1 MKSLLS
7 AGSKIVTPGA
17 LLAAA
22 MVSSVLMA
30 AVWAAPAGAAGRR
43 YPAAW
48 STWVARLGLPQQGVP
63 GQTTPGDTGRYRPSR
78 RPRLRTVRD
87 RQGSRFS
94 PTGRRSPLILPLP
107 KTVQLK
113 VTPDD
118 SLKNYDVRETVGGNV
133 DYRSPTVISQ
143 EELLKFQERQ
153 AINDY
158 YRQKAMGGVAGA
170 PTAPGSAQAQ
180 RLIPK
185 IYLGPIADRIFGGS
199 YIDIRPAGSL
209 TLKAGAKYN
218 VNRNPALTLRQQSV
232 GDFIFEQNMNLSLS
246 GQVGTKLKLTFN
258 YDTKAAFDFDNQMK
272 FDYAGQP
279 TDILRKL
286 DLGNVSMPLN
296 NSLITGGSNLFGI
309 KTQLQFGR
317 LGVTAVA
324 ATLRGS
330 QDEVRVQN
338 GAQSRTF
345 ELKAS
350 QYERDRHYFLSQF
363 FRDRYDQAL
372 RGLPTVQSG
381 FEIRRLEVW
390 VTNDNR
396 TTDNLRNV
404 VSLMDLGEP
413 RLDRLY
419 RPQFYNP
426 SSGANAS
433 TPAKNQVNY
442 LYQSLTGGGG
452 AARDNLQV
460 ESYLANLPTPGGTV
474 PMVKSLD
481 YERLRARKLDP
492 REYTFNA
499 QLGYVN
505 LNTALLP
512 DQVLAVSY
520 EYLYNGKPYT
530 VGETQTEYQGAQ
542 ADQVIFLKML
552 KATNPGVNTADPG
565 VNPSN
570 PNLLTRNTPTWDL
583 MMKNI
588 YPLNTSQINRDN
600 FQLQLIYKD
609 DITGVDL
616 ISLKEGVRVQNVPL
630 IQVLGLDRVNANND
644 RNADGNFDFFPG
656 ITIDPELGKII
667 FPSVQPFGSYLAA
680 QFDTLGVNAANERAL
695 AQKYVYRALYNQTQS
710 DAQQQQVKDKFFLR
724 GRYQGTSTDEIT
736 LPGIGVAQG
745 SVKVYAGSTLLTEG
759 VDYQVFYDQAKVK
772 ILNPAYLNSANEL
785 RVAFEKNA
793 LVQVQPRKLVG
804 TRLDYALNKD
814 VILGATA
821 MHILENQAPG
831 INRVNIGD
839 EPANNT
845 ILGADISLRKDSRV
859 LTKLVDRLPFLAT
872 KEISTVAFTGEVAK
886 LIAGRSQLGRGENG
900 VSYLD
905 DFENARTPYTL
916 GGLAAIPAWRLA
928 ATPSPI
934 LGSTSN
940 GLDNG
945 YRRAKLAWYTV
956 DQSYYT
962 NGPNVPAGIAAA
974 TLQNH
979 YTRGIPRNEVF
990 PNKDLG
996 ATGNGFEYTF
1006 DMAYYPEERGP
1017 YNYTPNIQANGRLF
1031 SPGAGLPDNKF
1042 AGISRGITFDTDF
1055 DNSNVEYLE
1064 FWLLDPF
1071 ITGANSLTSAL
1082 NADPTNPRQ
1091 YTDDTKGGD
1100 LILNLGNVSEDVL
1113 RDQGQH
1119 EFENGLPLPGDP
1131 AGSTNQTVWGN
1142 VTTQQFLLDAFN
1154 AAPGARAS
1162 QDIGLDGLTDTQE
1175 QLFFNAIPGYGALAD
1190 PSNDDFRHHLDPSFN
1205 ANNTQILGRYKDYDN
1220 YDGNSPENSQLSSTA
1235 YPDKEDLNRDNV
1247 IQTTEQYYEYPIH
1260 LVPGQ
1265 LNIGQNYITDK
1276 VTTQVVPTG
1285 TGAGSSNGEPV
1296 TWYQFRIPIR
1306 TPQRVE
1312 GNGGQ
1317 PFGFKNI
1324 RFMRMYMTNWQQP
1337 VVLRLVQPQFVANQ
1351 WRQYLSRIVDPNI
1364 QVPGIGTATDA
1375 DAFAISTVSVEENG
1389 PSVATTTGT
1398 IPYVVPPNITRD
1410 VEYGS
1415 TAVSRQQ
1422 NEQSLRLTV
1431 TNLRDGYAKAGYKN
1445 LTTNL
1450 LRYKRL
1456 RMYFHAESTDPRI
1469 RTGDARAF
1477 IRIGTDYS
1485 QNYYEYSL
1493 PLTFTLAGSADAAT
1507 QLGVWPEANNID
1519 VALQDFIDAKAARN
1533 LAITNRVPGVSYTVA
1548 YPYPLANGAVINI
1561 LGNPD
1566 FSQVQGAMI
1575 GILNPAKTLTD
1586 VNDDGSPKT
1595 VTLWADE
1602 LRVFDF
1608 DSQGGWAANARLNVK
1623 LADLANIT
1631 ATGSFIGVGFGGLQ
1645 DKAQQRSTSDVLR
1658 GDLNAT
1664 VAAEKFLP
1672 TQLRLKVPVLVQA
1685 GRQTITPQYDPLDP
1699 DTKLEQSLL
1708 KFQNNPGAAAEY
1720 KKLVVDRTTT
1730 RSISVLNVRKDRAP
1744 TQTKQHPWDIEN
1756 VAVSYAITERL
1767 HTDINT
1773 QRDYTQSYTAALA
1786 YLYQTQPRNYTPF
1799 ASFKALDNPYLKIF
1813 QQINFTPLP
1822 SRFSFRTDLDR
1833 RYNERFLQRV
1843 TEPGSLP
1850 TTAGIAGVFY
1860 KSFYISRIYDL
1871 KWDLTKAL
1879 ILDYTAT
1886 NRGVIDE
1893 GVGQSVGNDAVAI
1906 ANRAEQWN
1914 NLKRGGRTT
1923 NFNQNIALTY
1933 RLPLD
1938 KFPLTDW
1945 LSADTRYSAHYSWQ
1959 AASTALGIPFPDPKL
1974 SQDSVLRLGNTIQN
1988 NAELSANGK
1997 IDLVK
2002 LYNKVKFLNIINN
2015 APPPLPRPQPAVV
2028 DHNNPNATRPT
2039 PIAPDT
2045 AKKDPLRFVKAVLRA
2060 VMTARS
2066 LNFTYARSNGTL
2078 LPGYLPST
2086 QFFGLNNRQA
2096 LGGLA
2101 PGIPFILGQQYEPTA
2116 LYNMASA
2123 NGWYTDQSQYLNTPL
2138 SNILTENLTARTTLE
2153 PFRGFNIQLDLL
2165 RQKVRNSEA
2174 YYRRAIDTLNPFY
2187 QQYGTLT
2194 PYGDGNLNRLAP
2206 TQALGT
2212 GSYTVSTVTIQTLFG
2227 DLGANGE
2234 TSKAFERFVQNRA
2247 IVQQRLQASG
2257 RPIGIQD
2264 VVTTPAS
2271 NNTPAVYTR
2280 RATNLYSYNSQ
2291 DVLLQ
2296 SFLDAYHGK
2305 SSDGYE
2311 AKSFNP
2317 FAVIPLPNWR
2327 IDYNGFSDL
2336 PGIRDVFRSF
2346 TLNHAYTSRYNMGG
2360 YTTSTNYSDQ
2370 PVFGLDA
2377 PPAQPGQPQGPV
2389 PFTSNS
2395 TGQIVP
2401 YYVIGQVSIIESL
2414 TPLIGVNFQTVNN
2427 VTGRVQ
2433 YNTNRAVA
2441 LNITNAQVT
2450 ELHTTELI
2458 IGLGYAATGLRLP
2471 FRVGGEQR
2479 VLKNNLTARM
2489 DLSIRDN
2496 STIQRSILG
2505 SVDPTPATT
2514 SGVVPNTTPPIVA
2527 LPSPAVQGIVGTAT
2541 SQITNGSL
2549 QMQLRPTIDY
2559 LLNARLN
2566 LQFYFSQTIT
2576 QPRVSNAF
2584 RNATTEGGLQL
2595 RYSLQ

>member
-1 MKSLLS
+1 M
-7 AGSKIVTPGA
+7 
-17 LLAAA
+17 
-22 MVSSVLMA
+22 SSVLLA

-48 STWVARLGLPQQGVP
+48 STWVSRLGLPQGLP
-63 GQTTPGDTGRYRPSR
+63 GQTVPGDTGRYQPSR

-87 RQGSRFS
+87 RPGSRFGQR
-94 PTGRRSPLILPLP
+94 GRRSPLVLPLP
-107 KTVQLK
+107 KNVQLQ

-118 SLKNYDVRETVGGNV
+118 SLKNYNVRETVGSQI
-133 DYRSPTVISQ
+133 DYRDPTVISQ
-143 EELLKFQERQ
+143 EQLLKFQERQ

-170 PTAPGSAQAQ
+170 QAAPGSPQAQ

-350 QYERDRHYFLSQF
+350 QYERDRHYFLSQY
-363 FRDRYDQAL
+363 FRDNYDRAL
-372 RGLPTVQSG
+372 QGLPTVKSG

-404 VSLMDLGEP
+404 VALQDLAEP
-413 RLDRLY
+413 RRERLY
-419 RPQFYNP
+419 RPQVYNP
-426 SSGANAS
+426 AS
-433 TPAKNQVNY
+433 AATPATAPRNQANN
-442 LYQSLTGGGG
+442 LYPTLVAGGG
-452 AARDNLQV
+452 AARENLQV
-460 ESYLANLPTPGGTV
+460 ESYLSNLPLPGQGV
-474 PMVKSLD
+474 SLVKGLD
-481 YERLRARKLDP
+481 YERLRARKLQP
-492 REYTFNA
+492 NEYTFNA

-520 EYLYNGKPYT
+520 EYLFNGKSYT
-530 VGETQTEYQGAQ
+530 VGETQTEYSGAQ

-552 KATNPGVNTADPG
+552 KATNPGVGTADPG
-565 VNPSN
+565 VNPAN

-588 YPLNTSQINRDN
+588 YPLNTSQLNRDN
-600 FQLQLIYKD
+600 FQLQIIYKD

-616 ISLKEGVRVQNVPL
+616 ISLKEGVRIQNVPL
-630 IQVLGLDRVNANND
+630 IEVLGLDRVNANND
-644 RNADGNFDFFPG
+644 RNADGNFDYFPG
-656 ITIDPELGKII
+656 ITIDPELGKVI
-667 FPSVQPFGSYLAA
+667 FPSVQPFGSYLKA
-680 QFDTLGVNAANERAL
+680 QFDTLNADPAIANAERL
-695 AQKYVYRALYNQTQS
+695 RAQTYVYQALYNQTQS
-710 DAQQQQVKDKFFLR
+710 DAQQQQTKDKFFLR
-724 GRYQGTSTDEIT
+724 GRYQGTSTNDIS

-745 SVKVYAGSTLLTEG
+745 SVRVYAGSTLLTEG
-759 VDYQVFYDQAKVK
+759 VDYQVYYDQAKVT

-785 RVAFEKNA
+785 RVTFEKNA
-793 LVQVQPRKLVG
+793 LVQVQPRKLLG
-804 TRLDYALNKD
+804 TRLDYALSPD
-814 VILGATA
+814 ITIGGTA

-872 KEISTVAFTGEVAK
+872 KETSTVAFTGEVAK
-886 LIAGRSQLGRGENG
+886 LIAGQSKLGRGENG
-900 VSYLD
+900 ASYLD

-916 GGLAAIPAWRLA
+916 GGLAAVPAWRLA
-928 ATPSPI
+928 ATPAPFA
-934 LGSTSN
+934 GSTID
-940 GLDNG
+940 GLANG

-962 NGPNVPAGIAAA
+962 NGPNVPAGITAA
-974 TLQNH
+974 TLANH
-979 YTRGIPRNEVF
+979 YTRGVQRNEVF

-996 ATGNGFEYTF
+996 STGNGYEYTF
-1006 DMAYYPEERGP
+1006 DLAYFPNERGP
-1017 YNYTPNIQANGRLF
+1017 YNYTPNLDPTDPTGRRF
-1031 SPGAGLPDNKF
+1031 SPPAAQNLGLNRSRF
-1042 AGISRGITFDTDF
+1042 GGISRGITFDTDF
-1055 DNSNVEYLE
+1055 DNANVEYLE
-1064 FWLLDPF
+1064 FWLMDPF
-1071 ITGANSLTSAL
+1071 LPGARGVVDDSENPATNNTTGG
-1082 NADPTNPRQ
+1082 
-1091 YTDDTKGGD
+1091 K
-1100 LILNLGNVSEDVL
+1100 LILNLGNISEDVL

-1119 EFENGLPLPGDP
+1119 EFENGLPVPGQDTTGLRVTRTTP
-1131 AGSTNQTVWGN
+1131 YGRVTN
-1142 VTTQQFLLDAFN
+1142 QQFLLDAFN
-1154 AAPGARAS
+1154 ATPGARAS
-1162 QDIGLDGLTDTQE
+1162 QDIGLDGLADADE
-1175 QLFFNAIPGYGALAD
+1175 QVFFSTIAGYGTLPD
-1190 PSNDDFRHHLDPSFN
+1190 PSNDDFRHHLDPTYDA
-1205 ANNTQILGRYKDYDN
+1205 ANVQILGRYKNYDN
-1220 YDGNSPENSQLSSTA
+1220 YEGNSPENSQLSSSA

-1247 IQTTEQYYEYPIH
+1247 IQTTEQYYEYPIT
-1260 LVPGQ
+1260 LQPGQ
-1265 LNIGQNYITDK
+1265 LVVGQNYITDK
-1276 VTTQVVPTG
+1276 VTSTITG
-1285 TGAGSSNGEPV
+1285 TSAGTGDPV

-1306 TPQRVE
+1306 QPQRVE
-1312 GNGGQ
+1312 GNNGQ

-1324 RFMRMYMTNWQQP
+1324 RFMRLYMTDWQQP
-1337 VVLRLVQPQFVANQ
+1337 VVLRMVQPQFVANQ
-1351 WRQYLSRIVDPNI
+1351 WRQYLSRITDPAI

-1389 PSVATTTGT
+1389 PSAASASATGA
-1398 IPYVVPPNITRD
+1398 IPYIVPPNITRD

-1422 NEQSLRLTV
+1422 NEQSLRLAV
-1431 TNLRDGYAKAGYKN
+1431 TNLRDGYAKAAYKN

-1456 RMYFHAESTDPRI
+1456 RMYFHGESSSTTIKD
-1469 RTGDARAF
+1469 GDVRAF
-1477 IRIGTDYS
+1477 VRIGTDYS
-1485 QNYYEYSL
+1485 QNYYEYAL
-1493 PLTFTLAGSADAAT
+1493 PLVITRAGAT
-1507 QLGVWPEANNID
+1507 SQLEVWPEANNLD
-1519 VALQDFIDAKAARN
+1519 VALQDFIDAKAERN
-1533 LAITNRVPGVSYTVA
+1533 QQGTVSYTT
-1548 YPYPLANGAVINI
+1548 PYVKTLANGATITIV
-1561 LGNPD
+1561 GNPD
-1566 FSQVQGAMI
+1566 LSQVQGCMI
-1575 GILNPAKTLTD
+1575 GVLNPATAPAD
-1586 VNDDGSPKT
+1586 ASDKT

-1602 LRVFDF
+1602 MRVFDF
-1608 DSQGGWAANARLNVK
+1608 DNQGGWAANARLNVK

-1645 DKAQQRSTSDVLR
+1645 DKAQQRSTSDILR

-1672 TQLRLKVPVLVQA
+1672 SQLRVKVPVLVQV

-1699 DTKLEQSLL
+1699 DTKLEQSLQ
-1708 KFQNNPGAAAEY
+1708 KFRNNPDPNAAATY
-1720 KKLVVDRTTT
+1720 KNLVVDRTTT
-1730 RSISVLNVRKDRAP
+1730 RSISVLNVRKERAP
-1744 TQTKQHPWDIEN
+1744 TQTKTHPWDVEN
-1756 VAVSYAITERL
+1756 LAVSYAITERL

-1786 YLYQTQPRNYTPF
+1786 YVYQTQPRNYTPL

-1813 QQINFTPLP
+1813 QQVNFTPLP

-1843 TEPGSLP
+1843 TEPGQLP

-1860 KSFYISRIYDL
+1860 KSFYINRIYDF

-1893 GVGQSVGNDAVAI
+1893 GAGQSLGDSPTAI
-1906 ANRAEQWN
+1906 ANRAQQWE

-1923 NFNQNIALTY
+1923 NFNQTVALTY

-1945 LSADTRYSAHYSWQ
+1945 ISADTRYSAHYSWQ
-1959 AASTALGIPFPDPKL
+1959 AASTALGIRTPANPANASDTTT
-1974 SQDSVLRLGNTIQN
+1974 VLANLGNTVQN
-1988 NAELSANGK
+1988 NREVSANGK

-2015 APPPLPRPQPAVV
+2015 AQPATPPRPAPADPNNPGAPVRPQP
-2028 DHNNPNATRPT
+2028 T
-2039 PIAPDT
+2039 APDT

-2060 VMTARS
+2060 VMTARTI
-2066 LNFTYARSNGTL
+2066 NFTYAQSAGTL
-2078 LPGYLPST
+2078 LPGYLPNT
-2086 QFFGLNNRQA
+2086 NFLGLQR
-2096 LGGLA
+2096 GSLA
-2101 PGIPFILGQQYEPTA
+2101 PGVPFILGKQYQAIGDTTSA
-2116 LYNMASA
+2116 TNMYNLARR
-2123 NGWYTDQSQYLNTPL
+2123 NGWYTKQSQYLNTPI

-2153 PFRGFNIQLDLL
+2153 PFRGFNIQLDLR
-2165 RQKVRNSEA
+2165 RQKVRNNEA
-2174 YYRRAIDTLNPFY
+2174 YYRRAIDTASVAYLTNGTLNPFA
-2187 QQYGTLT
+2187 
-2194 PYGDGNLNRLAP
+2194 DGRMAAV
-2206 TQALGT
+2206 QALGT
-2212 GSYTVSTVTIQTLFG
+2212 GSYSVSTITVQTLFG
-2227 DLGANGE
+2227 DLSANGE
-2234 TSKAFERFVQNRA
+2234 ISKAFNRFVANRA
-2247 IVQQRLQASG
+2247 IVQQRLQAANPTG
-2257 RPIGIQD
+2257 FRD
-2264 VVTTPAS
+2264 VLTTPATGT
-2271 NNTPAVYTR
+2271 TPAVYTR
-2280 RATNLYSYNSQ
+2280 QATNLYGYNSQ

-2311 AKSFNP
+2311 AKTFNP
-2317 FAVIPLPNWR
+2317 FAVIPLPNWTVQ
-2327 IDYNGFSDL
+2327 YNGFSDL
-2336 PGIRDVFRSF
+2336 PVIRNVFRSF
-2346 TLNHAYTSRYNMGG
+2346 TLNHAYSSIYNLGS
-2360 YTTSTNYSDQ
+2360 YTTSSRYSSE
-2370 PVFGLDA
+2370 PEFGVS
-2377 PPAQPGQPQGPV
+2377 PAV
-2389 PFTSNS
+2389 AFMSSN
-2395 TGQIVP
+2395 TGQVVP
-2401 YYVIGQVSIIESL
+2401 YYVVGQVSIIESM
-2414 TPLIGVNFQTVNN
+2414 TPLLGLNFQTVNN
-2427 VTGRVQ
+2427 VSGRMQ
-2433 YNTNRAVA
+2433 YNTARAVA

-2450 ELHTTELI
+2450 ELHTTELV
-2458 IGLGYAATGLRLP
+2458 IGLGYAATGFRLP

-2505 SVDPTPATT
+2505 SVDPVPATT
-2514 SGVVPNTTPPIVA
+2514 SGVVAGTTPPVTA
-2527 LPSPAVQGIVGTAT
+2527 LPSPAIEGVVGTPI
-2541 SQITNGSL
+2541 SQITTGAL
-2549 QMQLRPTIDY
+2549 QVQLRPTIDY

>member
-1 MKSLLS
+1 M
-7 AGSKIVTPGA
+7 
-17 LLAAA
+17 
-22 MVSSVLMA
+22 
-30 AVWAAPAGAAGRR
+30 
-43 YPAAW
+43 
-48 STWVARLGLPQQGVP
+48 
-63 GQTTPGDTGRYRPSR
+63 PGDTGRYQPSR

-87 RQGSRFS
+87 RPGSRFGQR
-94 PTGRRSPLILPLP
+94 GRRSPLVLPLP
-107 KTVQLK
+107 KNVQLQ

-118 SLKNYDVRETVGGNV
+118 SLKNYNVRETVGSQI
-133 DYRSPTVISQ
+133 DYRDPTIISQ
-143 EELLKFQERQ
+143 EQLLKFQERQ

-170 PTAPGSAQAQ
+170 PAAPGSAQAQ

-209 TLKAGAKYN
+209 TLKAGAKFN

-350 QYERDRHYFLSQF
+350 QYERDRHYFLAQY
-363 FRDRYDQAL
+363 FRDNYDRAL
-372 RGLPTVQSG
+372 QGLPTVKSG

-404 VSLMDLGEP
+404 VALQDIGEP
-413 RLDRLY
+413 RLARLY
-419 RPQFYNP
+419 RPNLWITTP
-426 SSGANAS
+426 DSGRYA
-433 TPAKNQVNY
+433 TPKNSANY
-442 LYQSLTGGGG
+442 LYPTL
-452 AARDNLQV
+452 AAPSSPRGNLQV
-460 ESYLANLPTPGGTV
+460 EPFLNNLTTIKGAV
-474 PMVKSLD
+474 PLVKGLD
-481 YERLRARKLDP
+481 FERLRARKLQP
-492 REYTFNA
+492 NEYTFNA

-520 EYLYNGKPYT
+520 EYLYNGKSYT
-530 VGETQTEYQGAQ
+530 VGETQTEYAGAQ
-542 ADQVIFLKML
+542 PDEVIYLKML
-552 KATNPGVNTADPG
+552 KATNPGVGTADPS
-565 VNPSN
+565 VNPVN
-570 PNLLTRNTPTWDL
+570 RNLLTRNTPTWDL

-588 YPLNTSQINRDN
+588 YPLNTSQLNRDN
-600 FQLQLIYKD
+600 FQLQIIYKD

-616 ISLKEGVRVQNVPL
+616 ISLKEGARIQNLPL

-644 RNADGNFDFFPG
+644 RNADGNFDYFPG

-667 FPSVQPFGSYLAA
+667 FPSVQPFGSFLKA
-680 QFDTLGVNAANERAL
+680 QFDTLNANPAIANSERVL
-695 AQKYVYRALYNQTQS
+695 AQKYVYQALYNQTQS
-710 DAQQQQVKDKFFLR
+710 DAQQQQTKDKFFLR
-724 GRYQGTSTDEIT
+724 GRYQGTSTNDIS

-759 VDYQVFYDQAKVK
+759 VDYQVYYDQAKVT

-785 RVAFEKNA
+785 RVTFEKNA
-793 LVQVQPRKLVG
+793 LVQVQPRKLLG
-804 TRLDYALNKD
+804 TRLDYALSPD
-814 VILGATA
+814 VTFGGTA

-845 ILGADISLRKDSRV
+845 ILGADLSLRKDSRV

-872 KEISTVAFTGEVAK
+872 KETSTVAFTGEVAK
-886 LIAGRSQLGRGENG
+886 LIAGQSKLGRGENG
-900 VSYLD
+900 ASYLD

-916 GGLAAIPAWRLA
+916 GGLAAVPAWRLA
-928 ATPSPI
+928 ATPAPFT
-934 LGSTSN
+934 GSAVD
-940 GLDNG
+940 GLTNG

-974 TLQNH
+974 TLANH
-979 YTRGIPRNEVF
+979 YVRGVQRNEVF

-1006 DMAYYPEERGP
+1006 DLAYFPNERGP
-1017 YNYTPNIQANGRLF
+1017 YNYTPNIQPGGKYF
-1031 SPGAGLPDNKF
+1031 SAAAGLPNNKF
-1042 AGISRGITFDTDF
+1042 GGISRGITFDTDF
-1055 DNSNVEYLE
+1055 DNANVEYLE
-1064 FWLLDPF
+1064 FWLMDPF
-1071 ITGANSLTSAL
+1071 LKV
-1082 NADPTNPRQ
+1082 TNPNAPASRVNI
-1091 YTDDTKGGD
+1091 TDQDGNDQATTTGGR
-1100 LILNLGNVSEDVL
+1100 LILNLGNISEDVL

-1119 EFENGLPLPGDP
+1119 EFENGLPVPGQDTT
-1131 AGSTNQTVWGN
+1131 GITRRTVFGR

-1154 AAPGARAS
+1154 ATPGARAS
-1162 QDIGLDGLTDTQE
+1162 QDIGLDGLTSAQE
-1175 QLFFNAIPGYGALAD
+1175 QVFFSNIPGYGALPD
-1190 PSNDDFRHHLDPSFN
+1190 PSNDDFRHHLDPFYDA
-1205 ANNTQILGRYKDYDN
+1205 ANVQILGRYKNYDN
-1220 YDGNSPENSQLSSTA
+1220 YEGNSPENSQLSSSA

-1247 IQTTEQYYEYPIH
+1247 IQTTEQYYEYPID
-1260 LVPGQ
+1260 LRPGQ
-1265 LNIGQNYITDK
+1265 LTVGQNYVTDK
-1276 VTTQVVPTG
+1276 VTNTINGDQV
-1285 TGAGSSNGEPV
+1285 S
-1296 TWYQFRIPIR
+1296 WYQFRIPIR
-1306 TPQRVE
+1306 QPQRVE
-1312 GNGGQ
+1312 GNSGQ

-1324 RFMRMYMTNWQQP
+1324 RFMRLYMTDWQQP
-1337 VVLRLVQPQFVANQ
+1337 VVLRMVQPQFVANQ
-1351 WRQYLSRIVDPNI
+1351 WRQYLSRINDPAV
-1364 QVPGIGTATDA
+1364 QVPSIGTATDA

-1389 PSVATTTGT
+1389 PSVASTNSTGA
-1398 IPYVVPPNITRD
+1398 IPYIVPPNIIRD

-1415 TAVSRQQ
+1415 TSVSRQQ

-1431 TNLRDGYAKAGYKN
+1431 TNLRDGYAKAAYKN

-1456 RMYFHAESTDPRI
+1456 RMYLHGEAASASIQYTDNEV
-1469 RTGDARAF
+1469 RAF

-1493 PLTFTLAGSADAAT
+1493 PLRLTKPGAT
-1507 QLGVWPEANNID
+1507 GQLDVWPEINNVD
-1519 VALQDFIDAKAARN
+1519 LALQAFIDAKAARN
-1533 LAITNRVPGVSYTVA
+1533 GQASVSYTTPFITYLDPTLREKGPA
-1548 YPYPLANGAVINI
+1548 ITI
-1561 LGNPD
+1561 MGNPD
-1566 FSQVQGAMI
+1566 LSQVQGCMI
-1575 GILNPAKTLTD
+1575 GILNPAATNVAGNTD
-1586 VNDDGSPKT
+1586 ASDKS

-1602 LRVFDF
+1602 MRVFDF
-1608 DSQGGWAANARLNVK
+1608 DNQGGWAANARLNVK

-1645 DKAQQRSTSDVLR
+1645 DKAQQRSTSDILR

-1672 TQLRLKVPVLVQA
+1672 SQLRVKVPVLVQV

-1699 DTKLEQSLL
+1699 DTKLEQSLQ
-1708 KFQNNPGAAAEY
+1708 KFSKNSDPNAATSY
-1720 KKLVVDRTTT
+1720 KNLVVDRTTT
-1730 RSISVLNVRKDRAP
+1730 RSISVLNVRKERGPA
-1744 TQTKQHPWDIEN
+1744 QTKTHPWDVEN
-1756 VAVSYAITERL
+1756 LAVSYAITERL

-1786 YLYQTQPRNYTPF
+1786 YVYQTQPRNYTPL
-1799 ASFKALDNPYLKIF
+1799 ASFKALDNPYLKVF
-1813 QQINFTPLP
+1813 QQVNFTPLP

-1843 TEPGSLP
+1843 TEPGQLP

-1860 KSFYISRIYDL
+1860 KSFYINRIYDF

-1893 GVGQSVGNDAVAI
+1893 GPGQSIGDNSVAA
-1906 ANRAEQWN
+1906 ANRAQQWE

-1923 NFNQNIALTY
+1923 NFNQTVALTY

-1945 LSADTRYSAHYSWQ
+1945 ISADTRYSAHYSWQ
-1959 AASTALGIPFPDPKL
+1959 AASTALGIRTLANPNNPSDTTT
-1974 SQDSVLRLGNTIQN
+1974 VLANLGNTVQN
-1988 NAELSANGK
+1988 NREISANGK

-2015 APPPLPRPQPAVV
+2015 AQPATPPRAEPT
-2028 DHNNPNATRPT
+2028 DPNNPGAPTRPK
-2039 PIAPDT
+2039 PVAPDT

-2060 VMTARS
+2060 VMTARAID
-2066 LNFTYARSNGTL
+2066 FTYSQSAGTL
-2078 LPGYLPST
+2078 LPGYLPNT
-2086 QFFGLNNRQA
+2086 NFLGLQR
-2096 LGGLA
+2096 GSLA
-2101 PGIPFILGQQYEPTA
+2101 PGVPFILGQQYDPSAMYA
-2116 LYNMASA
+2116 LATSN
-2123 NGWYTDQSQYLNTPL
+2123 NWYTQQSQYLNTPL

-2153 PFRGFNIQLDLL
+2153 PFRGFNIKLDLK
-2165 RQKVRNSEA
+2165 RQKVRNNEA
-2174 YYRRAIDTLNPFY
+2174 YYRKAIDTTSVTYLTSGNLNPFA
-2187 QQYGTLT
+2187 
-2194 PYGDGNLNRLAP
+2194 DGRLAP

-2212 GSYTVSTVTIQTLFG
+2212 GSYSVSTITVQTLFG

-2234 TSKAFERFVQNRA
+2234 TSRAFNRFVANRA
-2247 IVQQRLQASG
+2247 IVQQRLQAANN
-2257 RPIGIQD
+2257 RPDTRD
-2264 VVTTPAS
+2264 VITTPATAT
-2271 NNTPAVYTR
+2271 TPAVYTR
-2280 RATNLYSYNSQ
+2280 QAINLYSYNSQ

-2311 AKSFNP
+2311 AKTFNP
-2317 FAVIPLPNWR
+2317 FAVIPLPNWTVQ
-2327 IDYNGFSDL
+2327 YNGFGDL
-2336 PGIRDVFRSF
+2336 PVVRNVFRSF
-2346 TLNHAYTSRYNMGG
+2346 ALNHAYSSVYSLGS
-2360 YTTSTNYSDQ
+2360 YTTSLSYASE
-2370 PVFGLDA
+2370 PEFGPSA
-2377 PPAQPGQPQGPV
+2377 ATPFISNAAGQY
-2389 PFTSNS
+2389 
-2395 TGQIVP
+2395 VP
-2401 YYVIGQVSIIESL
+2401 YYVVGQVSIIESMA
-2414 TPLIGVNFQTVNN
+2414 PLLGVNFQTVNN
-2427 VTGRVQ
+2427 VSGRMQ
-2433 YNTNRAVA
+2433 YNTARAVA

-2458 IGLGYAATGLRLP
+2458 IGVGYAATGFKLP
-2471 FRVGGEQR
+2471 FRVGGEQK
-2479 VLKNNLTARM
+2479 VLKNNLSARL

-2496 STIQRSILG
+2496 LTIQRSILG
-2505 SVDPTPATT
+2505 SVDPVPATT
-2514 SGVVPNTTPPIVA
+2514 GGVVAGTTPPVVS
-2527 LPSPAVQGIVGTAT
+2527 LGTPAVEGVVGTPT
-2541 SQITNGSL
+2541 SQITTGSL
-2549 QMQLRPTIDY
+2549 QVQLRPTIDY

-2584 RNATTEGGLQL
+2584 RNATTEGGIQL

>member
-7 AGSKIVTPGA
+7 AGSKLASPGA
-17 LLAAA
+17 LLSAA
-22 MVSSVLMA
+22 VLSSVLLA

-43 YPAAW
+43 YSFAW
-48 STWVARLGLPQQGVP
+48 STWVSRLGLPP
-63 GQTTPGDTGRYRPSR
+63 GLPSQTAPGDTGRYRPSR

-87 RQGSRFS
+87 RAGSRFGQR
-94 PTGRRSPLILPLP
+94 GRRSPLILPLP
-107 KTVQLK
+107 KSVQLQ

-118 SLKNYDVRETVGGNV
+118 SLKNYNVRETVGSQI
-133 DYRSPTVISQ
+133 DYRDPTSISQ
-143 EELLKFQERQ
+143 AELLKFQERQ

-170 PTAPGSAQAQ
+170 PAAPGSPQAQ

-246 GQVGTKLKLTFN
+246 GQVGTKLKLVFN

-350 QYERDRHYFLSQF
+350 QYEKDRHYFLSQY
-363 FRDRYDQAL
+363 FRDNYDAAL
-372 RGLPTVQSG
+372 QGLPTVKSG

-390 VTNDNR
+390 ITNDNR
-396 TTDNLRNV
+396 TTADLRNV
-404 VSLMDLGEP
+404 VALQDLAEP
-413 RLDRLY
+413 RQERLY
-419 RPQFYNP
+419 RPQFYNGARNPTVKTPP
-426 SSGANAS
+426 SNKANTLFPTLTNGGA
-433 TPAKNQVNY
+433 
-442 LYQSLTGGGG
+442 

-460 ESYLANLPTPGGTV
+460 ESFLGSLGL
-474 PMVKSLD
+474 VKSLD
-481 YERLRARKLDP
+481 YERLRARKLQP
-492 REYTFNA
+492 NEYTFNA

-512 DQVLAVSY
+512 DQVLGVSY
-520 EYLYNGKPYT
+520 ELLYNGLPYT
-530 VGETQTEYQGAQ
+530 VGETQTEYAGAQ

-552 KATNPGVNTADPG
+552 KATNPGVGTADPT
-565 VNPSN
+565 VNPAN
-570 PNLLTRNTPTWDL
+570 LNLLTHNTPTWDL

-588 YPLNTSQINRDN
+588 YPLNTSQVNRDN
-600 FQLQLIYKD
+600 FQLQIIYKD

-616 ISLKEGVRVQNVPL
+616 ISLKEGQRLQNVPL
-630 IQVLGLDRVNANND
+630 IQALGLDRVNANND
-644 RNADGNFDFFPG
+644 RNADGNFDYFPG

-667 FPSVQPFGSYLAA
+667 FPSVQPFGSYLKA
-680 QFDTLGVNAANERAL
+680 QFDTLGPNATNERLL
-695 AQKYVYRALYNQTQS
+695 AQKYVYQALYNQTQS

-724 GRYQGTSTDEIT
+724 GRFQGTSTDEIS

-785 RVAFEKNA
+785 RITFEKNA
-793 LVQVQPRKLVG
+793 LVQVQPRKLLG
-804 TRLDYALNKD
+804 TRLDYALSKD
-814 VILGATA
+814 VLIGATA

-845 ILGADISLRKDSRV
+845 VLGADISLRKDSRV

-872 KEISTVAFTGEVAK
+872 KETSTVAFTGEVAK
-886 LIAGRSQLGRGENG
+886 LIAGQSKLGNGENG

-916 GGLAAIPAWRLA
+916 GGLAAVPAWRLA
-928 ATPSPI
+928 ATPAPFANSAVD
-934 LGSTSN
+934 
-940 GLDNG
+940 GLTNG

-962 NGPNVPAGIAAA
+962 NGPNVPAGIAGA
-974 TLQNH
+974 TLANH
-979 YTRGIPRNEVF
+979 YVRGVPRNEVF

-1006 DMAYYPEERGP
+1006 DLAYFPGERGP
-1017 YNYTPNIQANGRLF
+1017 YNYTPNILSDGKRF
-1031 SPGAGLPDNKF
+1031 SPAAGLPDNNF
-1042 AGISRGITFDTDF
+1042 GGISRGITFDTDF

-1064 FWLLDPF
+1064 FWLMDPF
-1071 ITGANSLTSAL
+1071 LKV
-1082 NADPTNPRQ
+1082 TNPNAPASRVNI
-1091 YTDDTKGGD
+1091 TDQDGNDAPNTTGGN
-1100 LILNLGNVSEDVL
+1100 LVLNLGNVSEDVL

-1119 EFENGLPLPGDP
+1119 EFENGLPVPGDP
-1131 AGSTNQTVWGN
+1131 AGTTSPTVFGRVTN
-1142 VTTQQFLLDAFN
+1142 QQFLLDAFN
-1154 AAPGARAS
+1154 ATPGARAS
-1162 QDIGLDGLTDTQE
+1162 QDIGLDGLADADERTQ
-1175 QLFFNAIPGYGALAD
+1175 FAAIPGYGALAD
-1190 PSNDDFRHHLDPSFN
+1190 PSNDNFRHHLDPSYD
-1205 ANNTQILGRYKDYDN
+1205 ANSTQILGRYKNYDN
-1220 YDGNSPENSQLSSTA
+1220 YEGNSPENSQLSSSA

-1247 IQTTEQYYEYPIH
+1247 IQTTEQYYEYTMP
-1260 LVPGQ
+1260 LLPGQ
-1265 LNIGQNYITDK
+1265 LNVGQNYITDK
-1276 VTTQVVPTG
+1276 VTNTVPASG
-1285 TGAGSSNGEPV
+1285 GDQV

-1306 TPQRVE
+1306 QPGRVQ
-1312 GNGGQ
+1312 GNNGQ

-1324 RFMRMYMTNWQQP
+1324 RFMRLYMTGWQQP
-1337 VVLRLVQPQFVANQ
+1337 VVLRMVQPQFVANQ
-1351 WRQYLSRIVDPNI
+1351 WRQYASRIADPRI
-1364 QVPGIGTATDA
+1364 QVPGIGNPTDA
-1375 DAFAISTVSVEENG
+1375 DAFAVSTVSVEENG
-1389 PSVATTTGT
+1389 PSAASVSSTGA

-1422 NEQSLRLTV
+1422 NEQSLRLAV
-1431 TNLRDGYAKAGYKN
+1431 TRLRDGYGKAAYKN

-1456 RMYFHAESTDPRI
+1456 RMYLHAEANSTTKLAD
-1469 RTGDARAF
+1469 GDVRAF

-1493 PLTFTLAGSADAAT
+1493 PLVVT
-1507 QLGVWPEANNID
+1507 QPGETAQDRVWRPENSVD
-1519 VALQDFIDAKAARN
+1519 VALQAFIDAKATRN
-1533 LAITNRVPGVSYTVA
+1533 QQPTVSYTTPFQVFLD
-1548 YPYPLANGAVINI
+1548 PVLREKGPII
-1561 LGNPD
+1561 TIMGNPD
-1566 FSQVQGAMI
+1566 FSQVQGCMI
-1575 GILNPAKTLTD
+1575 GVLNPAATNVGADTD
-1586 VNDDGSPKT
+1586 TGDKS

-1602 LRVFDF
+1602 FRVFDF
-1608 DSQGGWAANARLNVK
+1608 DNQGGWAANARLNVK
-1623 LADLANIT
+1623 LADLANLT

-1664 VAAEKFLP
+1664 VAADKLLP
-1672 TQLRLKVPVLVQA
+1672 PQLRLRVPVLVQL

-1699 DTKLEQSLL
+1699 DTKLEQSLQ
-1708 KFQNNPGAAAEY
+1708 KFKNSADATAY
-1720 KKLVVDRTTT
+1720 KSLVVDRTTT
-1730 RSISVLNVRKDRAP
+1730 RSISVLNVRKERAP
-1744 TQTKQHPWDIEN
+1744 TQTKTHPWDIEN

-1786 YLYQTQPRNYTPF
+1786 YIYQTTPRNYTPL

-1843 TEPGSLP
+1843 TEPGQLP
-1850 TTAGIAGVFY
+1850 TAVDNGVFY
-1860 KSFYISRIYDL
+1860 KSFYINRIYDMN
-1871 KWDLTKAL
+1871 WALTKAL
-1879 ILDYTAT
+1879 TLDYTAT

-1893 GVGQSVGNDAVAI
+1893 GVGQSLGDGTI
-1906 ANRAEQWN
+1906 AQNNRAEQWN

-1923 NFNQNIALTY
+1923 NFSQNIALTY

-1945 LSADTRYSAHYSWQ
+1945 ISADTRYTAHYSWQ
-1959 AASTALGIPFPDPKL
+1959 AVSTATGIRIPANPNVVGDTTTTL
-1974 SQDSVLRLGNTIQN
+1974 ANLGNTVQN
-1988 NAELSANGK
+1988 NRELSANGK

-2002 LYNKVKFLNIINN
+2002 LYNKVRFLNIINN
-2015 APPPLPRPQPAVV
+2015 APPPAPRPAQP
-2028 DHNNPNATRPT
+2028 DPSNPNAPVATRPT
-2039 PIAPDT
+2039 PTAPDT
-2045 AKKDPLRFVKAVLRA
+2045 ARKDPLRFVKAVLRA

-2066 LNFTYARSNGTL
+2066 INFTYAQSSGTL
-2078 LPGYLPST
+2078 LPGYLPAT
-2086 QFFGLNNRQA
+2086 KYFGLDNRF
-2096 LGGLA
+2096 GGLA
-2101 PGIPFILGQQYEPTA
+2101 PGIPFILGQQYTTGE
-2116 LYNMASA
+2116 LYNLASS
-2123 NGWYTDQSQYLNTPL
+2123 NNWYTQQSQYLNTPL
-2138 SNILTENLTARTTLE
+2138 SNILTENFTARTTLE
-2153 PFRGFNIQLDLL
+2153 PFRGFNIQLDL
-2165 RQKVRNSEA
+2165 RSQKVRNNEA
-2174 YYRRAIDTLNPFY
+2174 YYRLAIDTTSAAYLANGTLNPFA
-2187 QQYGTLT
+2187 
-2194 PYGDGNLNRLAP
+2194 DRHLAN

-2212 GSYTVSTVTIQTLFG
+2212 GSYSVSTITVQTLFG
-2227 DLGANGE
+2227 DLGNNGE
-2234 TSKAFERFVQNRA
+2234 TSKAFDRFVANRA
-2247 IVQQRLQASG
+2247 IVQQRLQAASPSSTRTVSYTTIDPTTG
-2257 RPIGIQD
+2257 RP
-2264 VVTTPAS
+2264 VTT
-2271 NNTPAVYTR
+2271 YTNQ
-2280 RATNLYSYNSQ
+2280 ATNLYSYNSQ

-2311 AKSFNP
+2311 AKTFNP
-2317 FAVIPLPNWR
+2317 FSVIPLPNWNVQ
-2327 IDYNGFSDL
+2327 YNGFSDL
-2336 PGIRDVFRSF
+2336 PGIRNVFRSF
-2346 TLNHAYTSRYNMGG
+2346 TLSHVYSSIYNLGG
-2360 YTTSTNYSDQ
+2360 YTTSTAYENE
-2370 PVFGLDA
+2370 PTFGPA
-2377 PPAQPGQPQGPV
+2377 PAT
-2389 PFTSNS
+2389 PFLSNA
-2395 TGQIVP
+2395 TGQVVP
-2401 YYVIGQVSIIESL
+2401 YYVVGQVSIIESMA
-2414 TPLIGVNFQTVNN
+2414 PLLGLNFQTVNN

-2433 YNTNRAVA
+2433 YNTARAVS

-2450 ELHTTELI
+2450 ELHTTELV
-2458 IGLGYAATGLRLP
+2458 IGLGYAATGFKLP

-2479 VLKNNLTARM
+2479 VLKNNLTGRL

-2496 STIQRSILG
+2496 ATIQRSILG
-2505 SVDPTPATT
+2505 SVDPVPATT
-2514 SGVVPNTTPPIVA
+2514 TVPVPGTTPPA
-2527 LPSPAVQGIVGTAT
+2527 LATGSAAVVGVVGTST
-2541 SQITNGSL
+2541 SQVTNGSL
-2549 QMQLRPTIDY
+2549 QVQLRPTIDY

-2584 RNATTEGGLQL
+2584 RNATTEGGIQL

>member
-1 MKSLLS
+1 MALRGGRRTCICLKSLLS
-7 AGSKIVTPGA
+7 AGSKLASPGA
-17 LLAAA
+17 LLTAA
-22 MVSSVLMA
+22 VLSSVLLA

-43 YPAAW
+43 YSTAW
-48 STWVARLGLPQQGVP
+48 STWVTRLGLPKSLP
-63 GQTTPGDTGRYRPSR
+63 TQTVPGDTGRYQPSR

-87 RQGSRFS
+87 RAGSRFGQR
-94 PTGRRSPLILPLP
+94 GRRSPLILPLP
-107 KTVQLK
+107 KSVQLE

-118 SLKNYDVRETVGGNV
+118 SLKNYNVRETVGGQI
-133 DYRSPTVISQ
+133 DYRDPTSISQ
-143 EELLKFQERQ
+143 AELLKFQERQ
-153 AINDY
+153 AITDY

-170 PTAPGSAQAQ
+170 PAAPGSPQAQ

-209 TLKAGAKYN
+209 TLKLGAKYN

-232 GDFIFEQNMNLSLS
+232 GDFIFDQNMNLNLS
-246 GQVGTKLKLTFN
+246 GQVGTKLKLVFN

-350 QYERDRHYFLSQF
+350 QYERDRHYFLSQY
-363 FRDRYDQAL
+363 FRDNYDVAL
-372 RGLPTVQSG
+372 AGLPTVRSG

-396 TTDNLRNV
+396 TTADLRNV
-404 VSLMDLGEP
+404 VALQDIAEP
-413 RLDRLY
+413 RLQRLY
-419 RPQFYNP
+419 RPQFYNSARNPTVKTPP
-426 SSGANAS
+426 SNAAN
-433 TPAKNQVNY
+433 N
-442 LYQSLTGGGG
+442 LYPTLRGGGN

-460 ESYLANLPTPGGTV
+460 ESFLGSLGL
-474 PMVKSLD
+474 VKSLD
-481 YERLRARKLDP
+481 YERLRARKLQP
-492 REYTFNA
+492 NEYTFNA

-505 LNTALLP
+505 LNTTLLP
-512 DQVLAVSY
+512 DQVLGVSY
-520 EYLYNGKPYT
+520 ELLYNGQPYT
-530 VGETQTEYQGAQ
+530 VGETQTEYAGAQ

-552 KATNPGVNTADPG
+552 KATNPGVAIADPA
-565 VNPSN
+565 VNPAN

-600 FQLQLIYKD
+600 FQLQIIYKD
-609 DITGVDL
+609 DVTGVDL
-616 ISLKEGVRVQNVPL
+616 ISLKEGQRVQNVPL
-630 IQVLGLDRVNANND
+630 VQVLGLDRVNANND

-656 ITIDPELGKII
+656 ITVDPELGKII
-667 FPSVQPFGSYLAA
+667 FPSVQPFGSYLKA
-680 QFDTLGVNAANERAL
+680 QFDTLGPNAANERLL
-695 AQKYVYRALYNQTQS
+695 AQKYVYQALYNQTQS
-710 DAQQQQVKDKFFLR
+710 DAQQQQTKDKFFLR
-724 GRYQGTSTDEIT
+724 GRFQGTSTDEIS

-785 RVAFEKNA
+785 RIAFEKNA
-793 LVQVQPRKLVG
+793 LVQVQPRRLLG

-814 VILGATA
+814 VLLGATA

-845 ILGADISLRKDSRV
+845 LLGADISLRKDSRV

-872 KEISTVAFTGEVAK
+872 KETSTVAFTGEVAK
-886 LIAGRSQLGRGENG
+886 LLAGRSQLGRGENG

-905 DFENARTPYTL
+905 DFENARTPYSL
-916 GGLAAIPAWRLA
+916 GGLAAVPSWRLA
-928 ATPSPI
+928 ATPAPFA
-934 LGSTSN
+934 GSGTD
-940 GLDNG
+940 GLRNG

-974 TLQNH
+974 TLTNH
-979 YTRGIPRNEVF
+979 YVRGIPRNEVF

-1006 DMAYYPEERGP
+1006 DMAYFPNERGP
-1017 YNYTPNIQANGRLF
+1017 YNYTPNIRPGGKVF
-1031 SPGAGLPDNKF
+1031 SSGLPDNNF
-1042 AGISRGITFDTDF
+1042 GGISRGITFDTDF

-1064 FWLLDPF
+1064 FWLMDPF
-1071 ITGANSLTSAL
+1071 LKV
-1082 NADPTNPRQ
+1082 TNPAAPAARVNI
-1091 YTDDTKGGD
+1091 TDQDGNDAPNTTGGN
-1100 LILNLGNVSEDVL
+1100 LVLNLGNVSEDVL

-1119 EFENGLPLPGDP
+1119 EFENGLPVPGQDTTGYTRRT
-1131 AGSTNQTVWGN
+1131 AFGRVTN
-1142 VTTQQFLLDAFN
+1142 QQFLLDAFN
-1154 AAPGARAS
+1154 ATPGARAS
-1162 QDIGLDGLTDTQE
+1162 QDIGLDGLTDTDE
-1175 QLFFNAIPGYGALAD
+1175 QVQFGTIPNYAGLAD
-1190 PSNDDFRHHLDPSFN
+1190 PSNDNFRHHLDPRYD
-1205 ANNTQILGRYKDYDN
+1205 ANSTQILGRYKDYDN
-1220 YDGNSPENSQLSSTA
+1220 YEGNSPENSQLSSSA

-1247 IQTTEQYYEYPIH
+1247 IQTTEQYYEYTMP
-1260 LVPGQ
+1260 LQPGQ
-1265 LNIGQNYITDK
+1265 LAVGGNSYITDK
-1276 VTTQVVPTG
+1276 VTKLVNGDQV
-1285 TGAGSSNGEPV
+1285 S
-1296 TWYQFRIPIR
+1296 WYQFRIPIR
-1306 TPQRVE
+1306 QPGRVQ

-1324 RFMRMYMTNWQQP
+1324 RFMRLYMTGWQQP
-1337 VVLRLVQPQFVANQ
+1337 VVLRMVQPQFVANQ
-1351 WRQYLSRIVDPNI
+1351 WRQYLSRIVDPRI
-1364 QVPGIGTATDA
+1364 QVPGIGNATDA
-1375 DAFAISTVSVEENG
+1375 DAFAVSTVSVEENG
-1389 PSVATTTGT
+1389 PSAASATAPGATPTGA

-1410 VEYGS
+1410 IEYGS

-1431 TNLRDGYAKAGYKN
+1431 TRLRDGYAKAAYKN
-1445 LTTNL
+1445 LATNL

-1456 RMYFHAESTDPRI
+1456 RMYFHAEANSSDRLND
-1469 RTGDARAF
+1469 GDTRAF

-1493 PLTFTLAGSADAAT
+1493 PLKVT
-1507 QLGVWPEANNID
+1507 QPGQTAQTDVWPEVNNVD
-1519 VALQDFIDAKAARN
+1519 LALQDFIDAKSQRN
-1533 LAITNRVPGVSYTVA
+1533 IQNIPFTQPFTTTLASGASITIV
-1548 YPYPLANGAVINI
+1548 
-1561 LGNPD
+1561 GNPD
-1566 FSQVQGAMI
+1566 LSQVQGCMI
-1575 GILNPAKTLTD
+1575 GILNPAATNVGTD
-1586 VNDDGSPKT
+1586 TDASDKS

-1602 LRVFDF
+1602 FRVFDF
-1608 DSQGGWAANARLNVK
+1608 DNQGGWAANARLNVK

-1645 DKAQQRSTSDVLR
+1645 DKAQQRSTADVLR

-1664 VAAEKFLP
+1664 IAADKLLP
-1672 TQLRLKVPVLVQA
+1672 QQLRLRVPVLVQA

-1699 DTKLEQSLL
+1699 DTKLEQSLQ
-1708 KFQNNPGAAAEY
+1708 KFTAGNRPDGAANAAAY
-1720 KKLVVDRTTT
+1720 KSLVVDRTTT
-1730 RSISVLNVRKDRAP
+1730 RSISVLNVRKERAP
-1744 TQTKQHPWDIEN
+1744 TQTTAHPWDVEN
-1756 VAVSYAITERL
+1756 LAVSYAITERL

-1786 YLYQTQPRNYTPF
+1786 YLYQTTPRNYTPL
-1799 ASFKALDNPYLKIF
+1799 ASIKALDNPYLKIF

-1843 TEPGSLP
+1843 LEPGQLP

-1860 KSFYISRIYDL
+1860 KSFYINRIYDMS
-1871 KWDLTKAL
+1871 WALTKAL
-1879 ILDYTAT
+1879 TLDYTAT

-1893 GVGQSVGNDAVAI
+1893 GVGQSIGDNTTAQN
-1906 ANRAEQWN
+1906 NRAEQWE

-1945 LSADTRYSAHYSWQ
+1945 LSADTRYTAHYTWQ
-1959 AASTALGIPFPDPKL
+1959 AASTALRVPANPFVVGDT
-1974 SQDSVLRLGNTIQN
+1974 STTTIGNTVQN
-1988 NAELSANGK
+1988 NRELSANGK

-2002 LYNKVKFLNIINN
+2002 LYNKVRFLNIINN
-2015 APPPLPRPQPAVV
+2015 APPPAPRPAQP
-2028 DHNNPNATRPT
+2028 DPNNPNAPATRPT
-2039 PIAPDT
+2039 PTAPDT
-2045 AKKDPLRFVKAVLRA
+2045 ARKDPLRFVKAVLRA

-2066 LNFTYARSNGTL
+2066 LNFTYAQSSGTL
-2078 LPGYLPST
+2078 LPGYTPAT
-2086 QFFGLNNRQA
+2086 RFFGLDNR
-2096 LGGLA
+2096 LGGGLA
-2101 PGIPFILGQQYEPTA
+2101 PGIPFILGQQYTTGE
-2116 LYNMASA
+2116 LYNLANA
-2123 NGWYTDQSQYLNTPL
+2123 NGWYTEQSQYLNTPL
-2138 SNILTENLTARTTLE
+2138 SNILTENFTARTTLE
-2153 PFRGFNIQLDLL
+2153 PFRGFNIQLDL
-2165 RQKVRNSEA
+2165 RSQKVRNNEA
-2174 YYRRAIDTLNPFY
+2174 YYRKAIDVDNVAYINNGTLNPFK
-2187 QQYGTLT
+2187 
-2194 PYGDGNLNRLAP
+2194 DGRLAR

-2212 GSYTVSTVTIQTLFG
+2212 GSYSVSTITVQTLFG

-2234 TSKAFERFVQNRA
+2234 TSKAFERFVANRA
-2247 IVQQRLQASG
+2247 IVQQRLQA
-2257 RPIGIQD
+2257 RNLPD
-2264 VVTTPAS
+2264 VRSVITTPGTQATPTTPA
-2271 NNTPAVYTR
+2271 TPDIYTNQ
-2280 RATNLYSYNSQ
+2280 ATNLYSYNSQ

-2305 SSDGYE
+2305 SSDDYE
-2311 AKSFNP
+2311 AKTFNP
-2317 FAVIPLPNWR
+2317 FSVIPLPNWN
-2327 IDYNGFSDL
+2327 IQYDGFSNL
-2336 PGIRDVFRSF
+2336 PGVRNVFRSF
-2346 TLNHAYTSRYNMGG
+2346 TLSHVYSSLYNLGG
-2360 YTTSTNYSDQ
+2360 YTTSTLYERE
-2370 PVFGLDA
+2370 PEFGPSQA
-2377 PPAQPGQPQGPV
+2377 TAFV
-2389 PFTSNS
+2389 SNA
-2395 TGQIVP
+2395 TGQVVP
-2401 YYVIGQVSIIESL
+2401 YYVVGQISLVESMA
-2414 TPLIGVNFQTVNN
+2414 PLLGVNFQTTNN

-2433 YNTNRAVA
+2433 YNTARAVA
-2441 LNITNAQVT
+2441 LNVTNAQVT
-2450 ELHTTELI
+2450 ELRTTELVV
-2458 IGLGYAATGLRLP
+2458 GLGYAATGFKLP

-2479 VLKNNLTARM
+2479 VLKNTLTGRL

-2496 STIQRSILG
+2496 ATIQRSILG
-2505 SVDPTPATT
+2505 SVDPVPGAAATPAT
-2514 SGVVPNTTPPIVA
+2514 STTPAA
-2527 LPSPAVQGIVGTAT
+2527 LGSPAVAGVVGTAT

-2549 QMQLRPTIDY
+2549 QVQLRPTVDY

-2584 RNATTEGGLQL
+2584 RNATTEGGILL